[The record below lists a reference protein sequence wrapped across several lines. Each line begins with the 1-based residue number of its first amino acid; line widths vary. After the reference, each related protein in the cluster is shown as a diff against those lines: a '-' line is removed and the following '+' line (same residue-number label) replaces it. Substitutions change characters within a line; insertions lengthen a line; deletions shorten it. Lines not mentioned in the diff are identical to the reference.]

1 MKQKILY
8 WFSTH
13 CGFICCCL
21 LLCFIVAD
29 IIKGDY
35 HSIILMLPFLITWA
49 MYAQKE
55 KECEYAR
62 KRLQEADD
70 FANDMK
76 GKLDELEK
84 LINEAALDTEKYII
98 ASKVYLHRWLREKN
112 KVMFC
117 KFRTSATNFE
127 KRDRYL
133 SFVIEIFEKEYKD
146 KFGCEV

>member
-8 WFSTH
+8 WLSTH

-21 LLCFIVAD
+21 LLGFIIGD
-29 IIKGDY
+29 IIGGEY
-35 HSIILMLPFLITWA
+35 HSAILIIPFLITWA

-62 KRLQEADD
+62 KRIQKANDFADD
-70 FANDMK
+70 IK
-76 GKLDELEK
+76 GKVDELEK
-84 LINEAALDTEKYII
+84 LINEAALETEKYII

-117 KFRTSATNFE
+117 KFRTSAINFE

-133 SFVIEIFEKEYKD
+133 SFVIEVFENEYKD
-146 KFGCEV
+146 KFGSEV